1 MIHLLARPE
10 LTTRRVGAAFAVAMV
25 CDALQ
30 VLLAPLGWMFVDDVL
45 DLVAMLLLTV
55 LLGFH
60 PLLLPTFL
68 LEIIPVAELLPGWT
82 ACVGVVVALRRK
94 QQSAPPNTPPP
105 PPPGVIDV

>member
-1 MIHLLARPE
+1 MIPLLTRPE

-30 VLLAPLGWMFVDDVL
+30 VLLAPLGWTFVDDVL
-45 DLVAMLLLTV
+45 DLVAMFLLCSLI
-55 LLGFH
+55 GFH
-60 PLLLPTFL
+60 PLLLPTFV
-68 LEIIPVAELLPGWT
+68 LEIVPIAEMLPGWT

-94 QQSAPPNTPPP
+94 QKTDASAPPEP